1 MRRPGILVAT
11 MCGLLAAGC
20 LVHIDHVSDPG
31 AAFEEARQEAAR
43 QQGRSGPAH
52 SLNILAFDPSDE
64 ELVRIRLPMWLV
76 RKIDEDEPFLEEWD
90 LDHDH
95 TVRFE
100 GMLGDHLSL
109 EDLERAGLGVLLE
122 VEEDDGERVLIWLS

>member
-11 MCGLLAAGC
+11 VLGLLGLGC
-20 LVHIDHVSDPG
+20 LVHIDHVSDPSV
-31 AAFEEARQEAAR
+31 AFEEARQEAAR

-52 SLNILAFDPSDE
+52 SLNILAYDASDH

-76 RKIDEDEPFLEEWD
+76 HKIDDDEQILGDWD
-90 LDHDH
+90 LDGDH
-95 TVRFE
+95 TLRLE
-100 GMLGDHLSL
+100 GVIEDHLSL
-109 EDLERAGLGVLLE
+109 EDLEHAGLGVLLE